1 MSRDTFLRQVRQAVK
16 HGRAHRVQV
25 PEGIPERVAYQ
36 GAGADPIAKM
46 AGEITAVGGVAHVVD
61 DLSAARQTLGGLLSA
76 YQVRSALCWQHE
88 VLDQLGLD
96 ELLDARR
103 IARLDHAALATLPAS
118 EQRAH
123 MVAADIGITS
133 ATQAVAETGT
143 LVMQSQPGR
152 ERLAS
157 LLPRVH
163 VAIVRREQIL
173 GDLFD
178 LFDALVAAGV
188 QNLPSNLTLIT
199 GPSKTGD
206 LELRLVTGVHGPGR
220 WHVIIVR

>member
-1 MSRDTFLRQVRQAVK
+1 MSRDTFLRQVKQAVEQ
-16 HGRAHRVQV
+16 GRAHRVHL
-25 PEGIPERVAYQ
+25 PEGLPDRVAYQ
-36 GAGADPIAKM
+36 GAGADPIAHM
-46 AGEITAVGGVAHVVD
+46 AAEITAVGGQAHVVE
-61 DLSAARQTLGGLLSA
+61 DLSAAREALDSLLTQ
-76 YQVRSALCWQHE
+76 YQVRSALCWQHD
-88 VLDQLGLD
+88 VLDRLGLD
-96 ELLDARR
+96 ALLTERQ
-103 IARLDHAALATLPAS
+103 IVRLDHDALASLPAS
-118 EQRAH
+118 EQRTQ

-133 ATQAVAETGT
+133 ATQAVGETGT

-163 VAIVRREQIL
+163 VAIVTREQIL

-178 LFDALVAAGV
+178 LFDTLITAGV
-188 QNLPSNLTLIT
+188 QSLPSNLTLIT

-220 WHVIIVR
+220 WHVILVR